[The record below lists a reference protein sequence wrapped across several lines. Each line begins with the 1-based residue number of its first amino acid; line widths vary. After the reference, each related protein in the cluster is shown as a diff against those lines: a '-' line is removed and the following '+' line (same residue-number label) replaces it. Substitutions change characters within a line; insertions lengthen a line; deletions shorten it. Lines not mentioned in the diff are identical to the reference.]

1 MNPSQFIEMLLF
13 RRIINENGR
22 AIILDN
28 GIIIENADFANVN
41 FNKQITSVNYNEDR
55 SINLLSNQELVCKIT
70 NADNIQIKM
79 PNDDNIMPMNL
90 D

>member
-28 GIIIENADFANVN
+28 GIIIENANFTDVE
-41 FNKQITSVNYNEDR
+41 FNKQVTSVNYNEDK
-55 SINLLSNQELVCKIT
+55 SIDLLSNQELICKIT
-70 NADNIQIKM
+70 NADDIQIKM

>member
-1 MNPSQFIEMLLF
+1 MNPSQFTEMLLF

-22 AIILDN
+22 AIVLDN
-28 GIIIENADFANVN
+28 GIVIENADFTDVD
-41 FNKQITSVNYNEDR
+41 FNKQVTSVNYNEDK

-70 NADNIQIKM
+70 NADDIQIKM

>member
-1 MNPSQFIEMLLF
+1 MNPSQFTEMLLF

-22 AIILDN
+22 AIVLDN
-28 GIIIENADFANVN
+28 GIVIENADFTDVD
-41 FNKQITSVNYNEDR
+41 FNKQVTSVNYNEDK
-55 SINLLSNQELVCKIT
+55 SIDLLSNQELVCKIT
-70 NADNIQIKM
+70 NADNIQVKM

>member
-1 MNPSQFIEMLLF
+1 MNPSQFTEMLLF

-28 GIIIENADFANVN
+28 GIVIENADFTNVD
-41 FNKQITSVNYNEDR
+41 FNKQVTSVNYNEDK
-55 SINLLSNQELVCKIT
+55 SIDLLSNQELVCKIT
-70 NADNIQIKM
+70 NIDDIQIKM
-79 PNDDNIMPMNL
+79 PNDDNIMPMSL

>member
-28 GIIIENADFANVN
+28 GIIIENANFTNVD
-41 FNKQITSVNYNEDR
+41 FNKQITSVNYNKDQ
-55 SINLLSNQELVCKIT
+55 SIDLLSNQELICKIT
-70 NADNIQIKM
+70 DAANIQVKM
-79 PNDDNIMPMNL
+79 PNDENVMFMNL